1 MGALLWLVVLA
12 GGGILVYELFNQY
25 VDKKSK
31 AFENKF
37 NSDPT
42 YRQQV
47 YNTVKDIGAQLNANK
62 SSSKFTRISYT

>member
-25 VDKKSK
+25 VDNKSK